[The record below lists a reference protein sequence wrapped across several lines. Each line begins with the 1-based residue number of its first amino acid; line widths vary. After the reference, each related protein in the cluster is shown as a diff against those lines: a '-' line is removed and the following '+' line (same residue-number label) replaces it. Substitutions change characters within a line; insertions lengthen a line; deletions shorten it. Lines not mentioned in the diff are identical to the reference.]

1 MVGSSS
7 AQQSRQQQNQ
17 PRQMDVED
25 REIVGEFLML
35 LWPEI
40 RAPSSAWRDDSRF
53 DARGF
58 DRGEPLVPMVS

>member
-25 REIVGEFLML
+25 REIVGEC
-35 LWPEI
+35 
-40 RAPSSAWRDDSRF
+40 
-53 DARGF
+53 
-58 DRGEPLVPMVS
+58 